1 MRPAVLSVLAIALSL
16 ASPSAAQTGTAVL
29 VEVRAGDLPVAGAQ
43 VAVAGVVAKT
53 DEKGTA
59 RIAVKAGS
67 VDVLVTKEGFAPAS
81 ATVTV
86 AEGQEQK
93 VLVELSPAEIEESV
107 TVSATRTNKRLEDQP
122 MRVEVLVRE
131 EIEEKMLMTPGDIVM
146 MLNEMGG
153 MRVQA
158 TSPSLGA
165 ASVRIQGMKGRYTRF
180 LSDGLPLFGE
190 VGGLGLLQIPPMDL
204 GQVEVIKGAASSL
217 YGAGAMGGVVNLISR
232 RPGEES
238 ERELMLNRSSRGAT
252 DAILWY
258 SAPLTGRWGLSLLG
272 GGHWQEQADVDGD
285 GWSDLPGY
293 SRAVVRPRL
302 FWNSATGSSVFLTAG
317 ATIEDRDGGTID
329 GSVLGATGTPYVEA
343 LETQRIDAGFL
354 GQTIWSGRFVVTARA
369 AFSRQSHEHVF
380 GEVQEDDRHT
390 TGFGE
395 VAIRGTAGNH
405 TWVAG
410 AAIERDQYRALDL
423 PRFDHS
429 FTIPGVFVQDDVTLT
444 DWLSVSA
451 SARLDRHSEYGTF
464 LSPRLAAFFR
474 AGTWTSRVSA
484 GTGFFGP
491 SALTEETEAAGL
503 SRLTIPV
510 GLKAEEGSSASVD
523 FSRTQGAISYTAT
536 FFASRVRRPIDVDR
550 ANGLVLTNAA
560 EPATNIGV
568 ELLATV
574 RKEPFALTGNYT
586 FVRSREFDRGERVE
600 ASLTPRHS
608 AGIVGMWEREDVG
621 RVGVELYYT
630 GTQRLEENPYATES
644 EPYVIVGLLAERQF
658 GRLRVFVNG
667 ENLTGT
673 RQSRWQPLLRP
684 ARAADGRWTV
694 DAWAPLDGRTVNGG
708 IRLRF

>member
-1 MRPAVLSVLAIALSL
+1 MSLLALALSL
-16 ASPSAAQTGTAVL
+16 VASTAAQVPVSTL
-29 VEVRAGDLPVAGAQ
+29 IVEVQAAGAPVAEAD
-43 VAVAGVVAKT
+43 VTAGGVTSRT
-53 DEKGTA
+53 DAAGLA
-59 RIAVKAGS
+59 RFSVKPGS
-67 VDVLVTKEGFAPAS
+67 IDVLVTKEGFSPAS
-81 ATVTV
+81 ATAVLR
-86 AEGQEQK
+86 EGQEQK
-93 VLVELSPAEIEESV
+93 ILVELSPAAVEEAV
-107 TVSATRTNKRLEDQP
+107 TVSATRTDKRLEDQP

-204 GQVEVIKGAASSL
+204 GQVEVIKGTASSL

-232 RPGEES
+232 RPGEDT
-238 ERELMLNRSSRGAT
+238 ERELMLNRSTRGAT

-258 SAPLTGRWGLSLLG
+258 STPLSAQWSLSMLA
-272 GGHWQEQADVDGD
+272 GGHWQEQTDVDGD

-293 SRAVVRPRL
+293 ARGVARPRL
-302 FWNSATGSSVFLTAG
+302 FWNGASGSSVFLTAG
-317 ATIEDRDGGTID
+317 ATIEDREGGTSD
-329 GSVLGATGTPYVEA
+329 GSALAATGAPYREA
-343 LETQRIDAGFL
+343 LDTQRLDAGL
-354 GQTIWSGRFVVTARA
+354 VGQTIWAGRFVVTARA
-369 AFSRQSHEHVF
+369 AVSRQTHEHVF
-380 GEVQEDDRHT
+380 GDAAEDDTHST
-390 TGFGE
+390 AFGE
-395 VAIRGTAGNH
+395 VAIRGTAGRH

-410 AAIERDQYRALDL
+410 AAIERDQYRARDL
-423 PRFDHS
+423 PRFSHT
-429 FTIPGVFVQDDVTLT
+429 FTIPGLFAQDDLAVN

-474 AGTWTSRVSA
+474 AGSWTSRVSA

-510 GLKAEEGSSASVD
+510 ALRAEEGTSASVD
-523 FSRTQGAISYTAT
+523 LGRTQGALSYTAT
-536 FFASRVRRPIDVDR
+536 FFASRVRHPIRVDR
-550 ANGLVLTNAA
+550 SSGLVLTNAA
-560 EPATNIGV
+560 EPSTNTGV
-568 ELLATV
+568 ELLVTA
-574 RKEPFALTGNYT
+574 RRAPFALTSNYT
-586 FVRSREFDRGERVE
+586 FVRSREFDDGAEVE

-608 AGIVGMWEREDVG
+608 AGLVGMWEREDVG

-630 GTQRLEENPYATES
+630 GTQRLEENPYAAES
-644 EPYVIVGLLAERQF
+644 EPYLIVGLLVERQF
-658 GRLRVFVNG
+658 GRLRLFVNG
-667 ENLTGT
+667 ENLTGV

-684 ARAADGRWTV
+684 TRAPDGRWTV
-694 DAWAPLDGRTVNGG
+694 DAWAPLDGRTINGG
-708 IRLRF
+708 VRLRF